1 MLTTKQLR
9 ELISK
14 HNKLSKITIPARATR
29 PQLIKLIEGQG
40 YKIFEEQ
47 GKIVGGPKRIIK
59 PTTPSKKAEP
69 EKKPAPAKKP
79 SQAKKADGRK
89 PPPKLKGLEWK
100 KTDDNAD
107 GWAWYSNSVTQIEDP
122 KEKTRYEYKHFPQDS
137 RKIYQDGFIADDEGN
152 DYTIP
157 EFKRKYNKLLKSS
170 DFKMSAR
177 DRRDLIFQWELW
189 WRRNGGLG
197 LKDYVI
203 MPTRIAN
210 AAFKNQKDIDDKKR
224 REGIFKKLQQLIGD
238 GNMSDGTTWKTITK
252 KDIEEKLE

>member
-14 HNKLSKITIPARATR
+14 HNTLSKITIPARATR

-40 YKIFEEQ
+40 YKVFEEQ

-59 PTTPSKKAEP
+59 PDTPSKKEAP
-69 EKKPAPAKKP
+69 KKEAPKK
-79 SQAKKADGRK
+79 
-89 PPPKLKGLEWK
+89 E
-100 KTDDNAD
+100 
-107 GWAWYSNSVTQIEDP
+107 
-122 KEKTRYEYKHFPQDS
+122 
-137 RKIYQDGFIADDEGN
+137 
-152 DYTIP
+152 
-157 EFKRKYNKLLKSS
+157 SS

-197 LKDYVI
+197 LRDYMI
-203 MPTRIAN
+203 MPARIAN

-224 REGIFKKLQQLIGD
+224 REGIFQKLQQLIGD
-238 GNMSDGTTWKTITK
+238 GNMYDGTTWKTITK
-252 KDIEEKLE
+252 KYIETALKD